1 MAYQSLFNI
10 DKPYFTTE
18 DVAQT
23 LGISGASAAV
33 LCSRYVKQGL
43 LVRFKKGM
51 YARKET
57 LPNLRPT
64 DLFSI
69 ANFLQVPSYI
79 SLTTALAY
87 YGITTQLQR
96 DFIES
101 IAIKRTVAF
110 DRGALHFRYTRIK
123 PELYSG
129 FTKDQGAFVALP
141 EKALLDASYL
151 ASLGRYNLD
160 TSALNLEKLDKK
172 RLYEMARR
180 FPDAV
185 IKQIKSTDP
194 PAKVLYGGQVTQTC
208 PPRAG

>member
-1 MAYQSLFNI
+1 
-10 DKPYFTTE
+10 
-18 DVAQT
+18 V
-23 LGISGASAAV
+23 
-33 LCSRYVKQGL
+33 
-43 LVRFKKGM
+43 

-101 IAIKRTVAF
+101 ICIKRTVAF

-129 FTKDQGAFVALP
+129 FTKKEGAFVALP

-160 TSALNLEKLDKK
+160 TSALDLGKLDKN
-172 RLYEMARR
+172 RLFEMAR
-180 FPDAV
+180 PLP
-185 IKQIKSTDP
+185 ST
-194 PAKVLYGGQVTQTC
+194 ARKYIQRQYEKTRGT
-208 PPRAG
+208 